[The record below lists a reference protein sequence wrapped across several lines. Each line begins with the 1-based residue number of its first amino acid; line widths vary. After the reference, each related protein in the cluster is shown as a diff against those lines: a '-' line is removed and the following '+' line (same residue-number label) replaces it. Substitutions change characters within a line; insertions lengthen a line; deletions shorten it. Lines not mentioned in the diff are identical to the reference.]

1 MKKLSTIISFL
12 IVWITVV
19 NGAEITVTNNQNSG
33 NGSFRNAVAQAADGD
48 NIIFDGDFTIFLE
61 TPILLGDKTLSID
74 GLANGNKVIL
84 DGNYLDADND
94 TIDDDGLYTRIF
106 TVIGVADKDV
116 NLSNLII
123 QHGSTDR
130 EAYSSESFPS
140 YQGGGVYI
148 DMIEGGNV
156 TFTNCTIQNNI
167 LSRRV
172 DGYDG
177 VNQVTIYGAGVFSN
191 NGGDF
196 VDCTIK
202 NNIGIAKNSYQVNI
216 NGGGA
221 CFSEGGSLRNCLI
234 AGNKILFEPI
244 NNQNFFTG
252 TGAGLD
258 LSDGGV
264 MINCVIVGN
273 FIENVSDELEGY
285 WTTAI
290 GGGLVAINSKVYNTT
305 IVSNGMKNIID
316 KLDEGEQGDRIDIA
330 CGGAIMTYQAPE
342 GETNADITDY
352 QNNVLYGNYLS
363 SGYFHDGV
371 AAPPYTQYLAVS
383 QAAEYDSMEL
393 SEPNLLLQEN
403 PFIDLPF
410 EGEDGEWGTDD
421 DFYGDLRL
429 RENSPLIDAGNPN
442 ETQFEALS
450 LDFYGRGRINN
461 NRIDIGA
468 LEFYASDVTYSLS
481 GKVHAGA
488 LDLSVGTVEAYDVND
503 TSQPVA
509 SAVVNS
515 DGTFEFPSLVPGDY
529 YFYAIPD
536 DDTEFYATWFGDETE
551 IVNAISID
559 VDDIIYDV
567 DIHLIS
573 KTPTSVADASQVEIE
588 IYPNPASEIVNIK
601 TTSPI
606 KEIVIYDSF
615 RAQTKYFD
623 GSNTRLVVSD
633 LRAGVYVISVV
644 TELQSIHQQLIIK

>member
-1 MKKLSTIISFL
+1 MRKFFSIIAIL
-12 IVWITVV
+12 TVWITVV
-19 NGAEITVTNNQNSG
+19 NGAEVTVTNNQDSG

-48 NIIFDGDFTIFLE
+48 NIIFDADFTIFLE

-84 DGNYLDADND
+84 DGNYLDADKD

-106 TVIGVADKDV
+106 TVIGVAGKDV

-130 EAYSSESFPS
+130 EDYSSESFPS

-148 DMIEGGNV
+148 DMTEGGNV
-156 TFTNCTIQNNI
+156 TFTNCTIRNNI

-177 VNQVTIYGAGVFSN
+177 VNQVTIYGVGVFSN

-221 CFSEGGSLRNCLI
+221 YFNEGGSLRNCMI
-234 AGNKILFEPI
+234 AGNKCLFEPI
-244 NNQNFFTG
+244 NNQNFFNG
-252 TGAGLD
+252 SGAGVL
-258 LSDGGV
+258 LGSRGE
-264 MINCVIVGN
+264 MINCVVVGN
-273 FIENVSDELEGY
+273 FFENVSDELEGY
-285 WTTAI
+285 WTKAI
-290 GGGLVAINSKVYNTT
+290 GGGLMAINSKVYNTT
-305 IVSNGMKNIID
+305 IVNNGMRNIID
-316 KLDEGEQGDRIDIA
+316 KVDQGEQGDQIDVA
-330 CGGAIMTYQAPE
+330 CGGGIMTYLEQ
-342 GETNADITDY
+342 GDDIFDDFADY
-352 QNNVLYGNYLS
+352 QNNVMYGNFVS
-363 SGYFHDGV
+363 SGYYHDGV

-383 QAAEYDSMEL
+383 QAAEYDLMEL
-393 SEPNLLLQEN
+393 SVPNLLLEKN

-429 RENSPLIDAGNPN
+429 RENSPLIDAGNPDDG
-442 ETQFEALS
+442 QFEALA
-450 LDFYGRGRINN
+450 LDFYDRGRINS
-461 NRIDIGA
+461 NRIEIGA

-481 GKVHAGA
+481 GKVHAGMIA
-488 LDLSVGTVEAYDVND
+488 LDAGTVEAYDVND

-509 SAVVNS
+509 SVALDS
-515 DGTFEFPSLVPGDY
+515 DGAFEFPSLVPGDY

-536 DDTEFYATWFGDETE
+536 DDTDFVATWFGDEAE
-551 IVNAISID
+551 LLNAISID

-573 KTPTSVADASQVEIE
+573 KTSTSVAEASDVEVE
-588 IYPNPASEIVNIK
+588 IYPNPASEIVNIR
-601 TTSPI
+601 TSSSI

-633 LRAGVYVISVV
+633 LRPGVYVISIV
-644 TELQSIHQQLIIK
+644 TEKKTIHQQLVIN